1 MVLKTFVFLIVILTI
16 LIFFLYDKLRSSFSP
31 QVACVYDFNSQFDN
45 NSFLNDLNKFR
56 MSIIEIITTTKSCF
70 PTYIPPVNSSL
81 TQWIEV
87 SNFFKFTN
95 TFSKLGNIVQTMLD
109 CCHKS
114 FGGKNIF
121 QKYFSY
127 ELKITQKQYL
137 MDVFEALDKS
147 DKSKIGGSDFSSY
160 RAEIDKNEYKHLYEY
175 LLTENLN
182 DVYEAMNKNVISNRA
197 NFKIY
202 ADSFV
207 TPLRNIYLRDLLD
220 KGINLDPEVIER
232 INWSIE
238 EVVYKDIFT
247 RESFNPMTNV
257 TQYRV
262 MNAIS
267 DVTQFHIDHF
277 YKPNWKKDILENYYN
292 YCDQYHIWEIESIGN
307 STATDLGGNP
317 WDEYDIGYD
326 IGDDIRGEIRNLDD
340 IVADADHRHNMRV
353 LHLWS
358 RTIFCCIITPIVFNS
373 ECLEETL
380 FHIAVSAFCGGV
392 ITSVGELFDIW
403 WNVPDNPDFNPDD
416 NPDVN
421 PNVNPDDN
429 PNVNPDDNPDDNPG

>member
-1 MVLKTFVFLIVILTI
+1 
-16 LIFFLYDKLRSSFSP
+16 
-31 QVACVYDFNSQFDN
+31 
-45 NSFLNDLNKFR
+45 
-56 MSIIEIITTTKSCF
+56 
-70 PTYIPPVNSSL
+70 
-81 TQWIEV
+81 
-87 SNFFKFTN
+87 
-95 TFSKLGNIVQTMLD
+95 MLD

-232 INWSIE
+232 IN
-238 EVVYKDIFT
+238 
-247 RESFNPMTNV
+247 
-257 TQYRV
+257 
-262 MNAIS
+262 
-267 DVTQFHIDHF
+267 
-277 YKPNWKKDILENYYN
+277 
-292 YCDQYHIWEIESIGN
+292 
-307 STATDLGGNP
+307 
-317 WDEYDIGYD
+317 
-326 IGDDIRGEIRNLDD
+326 
-340 IVADADHRHNMRV
+340 
-353 LHLWS
+353 
-358 RTIFCCIITPIVFNS
+358 
-373 ECLEETL
+373 
-380 FHIAVSAFCGGV
+380 
-392 ITSVGELFDIW
+392 
-403 WNVPDNPDFNPDD
+403 
-416 NPDVN
+416 
-421 PNVNPDDN
+421 
-429 PNVNPDDNPDDNPG
+429 